1 MSWDTT
7 SLESFPPCGYIDGRP
22 SYYTRWFIDGICELL
37 AKGFTRQENPQLL
50 HRLLA
55 MRNIGSVMERGRI
68 RDQVFIWEQ
77 NNSLSMAIESDL
89 YGAAMLLMT
98 VWTERVPLD
107 VLIGQIRAQEKPLD
121 GYVLRAMLEAVVG
134 CNVDQVCQ
142 HAELAGKRL
151 TRENALTSMLEH
163 SPGWGS

>member
-1 MSWDTT
+1 
-7 SLESFPPCGYIDGRP
+7 
-22 SYYTRWFIDGICELL
+22 
-37 AKGFTRQENPQLL
+37 
-50 HRLLA
+50 
-55 MRNIGSVMERGRI
+55 
-68 RDQVFIWEQ
+68 
-77 NNSLSMAIESDL
+77 MAIESDL